1 MEQIVIYIGGILIA
15 IIGFFLRKSLDDI
28 KSLKDLAY
36 RTDRELEVLKT
47 DYINKHR
54 RLEEKFDDLY
64 GAVKDLTLEIKSL
77 NTQLSRKKDI

>member
-1 MEQIVIYIGGILIA
+1 MEQIIISIGGILIA

-77 NTQLSRKKDI
+77 NTQLSKKKDI